1 MLRSTWTVPAYLACL
16 AALSAGACTTE
27 TAARPGDPS
36 SVNSDGTGAMPGAS
50 PSLPCD
56 VESVL
61 QSNCLHCHG
70 PNRMSGATVSFT
82 SYDALHMASV
92 SVPTQPVYKTMAARI
107 TSTDPTTHMPP
118 PNQPQLDGAQL
129 ATLTGWLSQ
138 GAPPSYENCGSP
150 SGPAG
155 GTGPGMP
162 ASNADAGTGP
172 GSGTG
177 TMPPGTTP
185 DASPGAQD
193 PGPAS
198 TEPYDYVMQSVPLTA
213 DLVIPAGTTV
223 RVGPGVT
230 FTASSG
236 VKIDVNGTL
245 QVEGTTAAPVSFL
258 GAGMPSSWQGIV
270 VESGGNLTLSNVKI
284 GGAQYGIFTNPGS
297 TFSVDHAYF
306 DTSFKAAVVESDGTI
321 TNSIFEAVA
330 LFPAITEAVSVDDPN
345 GCLTIIDASPTV
357 TNCRFDGSGGLN
369 DMIRIG
375 GNASPVFDHIYV
387 HASHCGF
394 HTNGGTNT
402 SPRITSSVLE
412 NLAYGIMA
420 YTTQPII
427 ENSVFK
433 TNTNDVGM
441 CSGATTQN
449 APKLSNN
456 FYTNGGAV
464 LLDASCDSI
473 GTVDSSPATVA
484 NASAGPSGL

>member
-1 MLRSTWTVPAYLACL
+1 MLRSNWTVSAYLTCL
-16 AALSAGACTTE
+16 AALFAGACSNE
-27 TAARPGDPS
+27 LAARPDNPS
-36 SVNSDGTGAMPGAS
+36 SVNSDNGGATPGTS
-50 PSLPCD
+50 PSLPCA

-70 PNRMSGATVSFT
+70 ANRMAGATVSFT
-82 SYDALHMASV
+82 SYAALQMASV

-107 TSTDPTTHMPP
+107 TSTDPTKHMPP
-118 PNQPQLDGAQL
+118 PNQPQPDSAQL

-138 GAPPSYENCGSP
+138 GAPPSYENCGTPSSP
-150 SGPAG
+150 VG
-155 GTGPGMP
+155 GTDAGAP
-162 ASNADAGTGP
+162 ASNVDA
-172 GSGTG
+172 GTG
-177 TMPPGTTP
+177 TMPPNGTP
-185 DASPGAQD
+185 DASPGLPDA
-193 PGPAS
+193 GPVS
-198 TEPYDYVMQSVPLTA
+198 TQPYDYAMQSVQLTA

-236 VKIDVNGTL
+236 VKVDVKGTL
-245 QVEGTTAAPVSFL
+245 QVEGTSAAPVSFL
-258 GAGMPSSWQGIV
+258 GAGMPNSWHGIV

-284 GGAQYGIFTNPGS
+284 GGAQYGIFTMPGS
-297 TFSVDHAYF
+297 TFSVDHAYI

-321 TNSIFEAVA
+321 TNSTFEAVA

-402 SPRITSSVLE
+402 SPHITNSVLE

-441 CSGATTQN
+441 CSGATAQN

-464 LLDASCDSI
+464 LLDASCDKI
-473 GTVDSSPATVA
+473 GTVDSAPATVA